1 MAAALQTLILVIPW
15 TSGVFKVSSLS
26 LQDWGLVRGSGT
38 LPLRAMEVWRTT
50 LRKPSS

>member
-26 LQDWGLVRGSGT
+26 LQDWGLVCGFGI
-38 LPLRAMEVWRTT
+38 LPLLAMEV
-50 LRKPSS
+50 RKTAL